1 MMKQTLHALGAL
13 TIAAAL
19 TMLSTACTN
28 DDNLLANEPQA
39 SAVKTYT
46 VSIPAT
52 MAGDETRAVSIDGTT
67 IDRNFN
73 ENEKVYVYN
82 VTKDGLMDGFLQP
95 TDISADGKSCTLT
108 GELSDYAIEANDELK
123 LMYNQSHSTDAYF
136 YYISPNGSKE
146 SLLDGAVATVTV
158 SSFTGGVLTTTA
170 NASFLPVQSMFRFKF
185 VDENSNAITVKTL
198 KVESAG
204 YNIAATYWPIS
215 NNNGSNSIVVTPS
228 SPTSDYLYMAMHIIE
243 DETPTE
249 LKFTVID
256 NNDKEYVGTRT
267 PPTGGFKNGKYY
279 YNTEPIQLTKQD
291 TRVAPTITWTSVKNG
306 AAVSPDAYNCYSVL
320 GPLKEGS
327 DYECNPAEITISGTS
342 NGYYFHMG
350 LGGTVHLNNLTATY
364 DESYQFI
371 YSNGDL
377 NLDINGSNSI
387 TVRFSQCIYV
397 GGTLKL
403 SGNGTLTVT
412 SRSSGRYGIYGSGN
426 YNDNNSDPAVLP
438 AEGYTVTRSDRVN
451 SGNGYYTLIYTV
463 APVKPTITWTN
474 PSTPVEPDNYQ
485 SYYITVDNVDI
496 ALSGTSNVY
505 SVMAAYSGTMRLNG
519 LNATFSDKTDK
530 YADFIYAGGNLN
542 LVING
547 NNTINCKGQERCVFA
562 SGTLKLSGNGTL
574 TVTSDENQLCGILGN
589 ANYQRNNN
597 NYSNTGVL
605 LNVTALAANGY
616 TVTRSAR
623 QSNGDGT
630 YTWTYTV
637 APVNQ

>member
-28 DDNLLANEPQA
+28 DDSLLADEPQA

-67 IDRNFN
+67 IDRRFN
-73 ENEKVYVYN
+73 ADERVYVYN
-82 VTKDGLMDGFLQP
+82 VKKDGLMDGYLQP

-108 GELSDYAIEANDELK
+108 GELTSYGFEANDQLK
-123 LMYNQSHSTDAYF
+123 LMYNQSHSEDVYF
-136 YYISPNGSKE
+136 DYISPNGSKE

-158 SSFTGGVLTTTA
+158 SSYTGGVLTTTTP
-170 NASFLPVQSMFRFKF
+170 ASFLPVQSMFRFKF
-185 VDENSNAITVKTL
+185 VDENNNAITVKTL

-204 YNIAATYWPIS
+204 HNIAAAYWPIS
-215 NNNGSNSIVVTPS
+215 NNNGSYSIVVTPS
-228 SPTSDYLYMAMHIIE
+228 SPTSDYLYMAMHIRE
-243 DETPTE
+243 DRTPTD
-249 LKFTVID
+249 LTFTVVD

-279 YNTEPIQLTKQD
+279 YNTEPIQLTKQV
-291 TRVAPTITWTSVKNG
+291 TRIEPTVTWTSVKNG

-327 DYECNPAEITISGTS
+327 TYECNPAEITISGTS

-364 DESYQFI
+364 DESQFI

-387 TVRFSQCIYV
+387 TTRFSQCIYV
-397 GGTLKL
+397 DGTLKL

-412 SRSSGRYGIYGSGN
+412 SRSTERYGIFSDN
-426 YNDNNSDPAVLP
+426 YTINNPDPAVLP

-451 SGNGYYTLIYTV
+451 NGDGTYTIIYTV
-463 APVKPTITWTN
+463 APVN
-474 PSTPVEPDNYQ
+474 P
-485 SYYITVDNVDI
+485 
-496 ALSGTSNVY
+496 
-505 SVMAAYSGTMRLNG
+505 
-519 LNATFSDKTDK
+519 
-530 YADFIYAGGNLN
+530 
-542 LVING
+542 
-547 NNTINCKGQERCVFA
+547 
-562 SGTLKLSGNGTL
+562 
-574 TVTSDENQLCGILGN
+574 
-589 ANYQRNNN
+589 
-597 NYSNTGVL
+597 
-605 LNVTALAANGY
+605 
-616 TVTRSAR
+616 
-623 QSNGDGT
+623 
-630 YTWTYTV
+630 
-637 APVNQ
+637 